1 MGLRECLSISINSI
15 TGNKLRS
22 FLTMLGIIIGVA
34 AVIALMSIGRGAQAT
49 ITQRI
54 SGLGTNLLFV
64 RPGSQSAGGVRSAE
78 GSAPTL
84 TLEDAEAISYLPS
97 VSDVAPEATTF
108 GQVVAR
114 RLNMNGSIVGATPS
128 YATVRNFEIEFG
140 DFISDINV
148 DTRAMVAVV
157 GNNVAQNLFPGDD
170 PIGQTILINRQQ
182 FRIIGKLKPKGGTG
196 FGSQDNTV
204 LVPITTFM
212 SKLSS
217 QRSSTGARN
226 VSNVNVQV
234 RSSKEISSTMEEI
247 RAVLRERH
255 RIVRED
261 DFTVSSQE
269 ETLSALNQITGVF
282 TMFLGSIA
290 GISLLVGGIGIMNIM
305 LVSVTE
311 RTREIGLRKAVGAKK
326 KDILTQFLVESA
338 TLSLLGG
345 GIGLLLGVGISRL
358 VGRMNLNGQPLQ
370 TVVSPDIMLL
380 AVFVS
385 AAVGIFFGIYPASRA
400 ASLHPIDALRSE

>member
-1 MGLRECLSISINSI
+1 MGLRESLAISLNSI
-15 TGNKLRS
+15 IANKLRS

-54 SGLGTNLLFV
+54 SGLGTNLVFV
-64 RPGSQSAGGVRSAE
+64 RPGSQSTGGVRTAE
-78 GSAPTL
+78 GSAQTL
-84 TLEDAEAISYLPS
+84 TMEDAEAISFIPS
-97 VSDVAPEATTF
+97 VNEVAPEANTF
-108 GQVVAR
+108 GQVVSG
-114 RLNMNGSIVGATPS
+114 RLNMNGSIVGVTPS
-128 YATVRNFEIEFG
+128 YATVRNFEIDYG

-148 DTRAMVAVV
+148 DTKAMVAVL
-157 GNNVAQNLFPGDD
+157 GHNVAQNLFPGDD
-170 PIGQTILINRQQ
+170 PIGKAVLINRQQ

-196 FGSQDNTV
+196 FGSQDNV
-204 LVPITTFM
+204 VVVPITTHM
-212 SKLSS
+212 SKLAS
-217 QRSSTGARN
+217 QRSATGARN
-226 VSNVNVQV
+226 VSNINIQV
-234 RSSKEISSTMEEI
+234 RSSKEIASAMEEI
-247 RAVLRERH
+247 RSLLRERH

-261 DFTVSSQE
+261 DFAVTSQE

-311 RTREIGLRKAVGAKK
+311 RTREIGIRKAVGAKK
-326 KDILTQFLVESA
+326 RDILAQFLVESA

-345 GIGLLLGVGISRL
+345 GIGLLVGVGISRL
-358 VGRMNLNGQPLQ
+358 VTRLNLNGQPLQ

-380 AVFVS
+380 AVVVS
-385 AAVGIFFGIYPASRA
+385 AAVGIFFGIYPATRA
-400 ASLHPIDALRSE
+400 ASLHPIDALRFE

>member
-1 MGLRECLSISINSI
+1 MGLRESLAISLNSI
-15 TGNKLRS
+15 IANKLRS

-54 SGLGTNLLFV
+54 SGLGTNLVFV
-64 RPGSQSAGGVRSAE
+64 RPGSQSTGGVRTAE
-78 GSAPTL
+78 GSAQTL
-84 TLEDAEAISYLPS
+84 TMEDAEAISFIPS
-97 VSDVAPEATTF
+97 VNEVAPEANNF
-108 GQVVAR
+108 GQVVSG
-114 RLNMNGSIVGATPS
+114 RLNMNGSIVGVTPS
-128 YATVRNFEIEFG
+128 YATVRNFEIDYG

-148 DTRAMVAVV
+148 DTKAMVAVL
-157 GNNVAQNLFPGDD
+157 GHNVAQNLFPGDD
-170 PIGQTILINRQQ
+170 PIGKAVLINRQQ

-196 FGSQDNTV
+196 FGSQDNV
-204 LVPITTFM
+204 VVVPITTHM
-212 SKLSS
+212 SKLAS
-217 QRSSTGARN
+217 QRSATGARN
-226 VSNVNVQV
+226 VSNINIQV
-234 RSSKEISSTMEEI
+234 RSSKEIASAMEEI
-247 RAVLRERH
+247 RSLLRERH

-261 DFTVSSQE
+261 DFAVTSQE

-311 RTREIGLRKAVGAKK
+311 RTREIGIRKAVGAKK
-326 KDILTQFLVESA
+326 RDILAQFLVESA

-345 GIGLLLGVGISRL
+345 GIGLLVGVGISRL
-358 VGRMNLNGQPLQ
+358 VTRLNLNGQPLQ

-380 AVFVS
+380 AVVVS
-385 AAVGIFFGIYPASRA
+385 AAVGIFFGIYPATRA
-400 ASLHPIDALRSE
+400 ASLHPIDALRFE

>member
-1 MGLRECLSISINSI
+1 MGLRESLAISLNSI
-15 TGNKLRS
+15 IANKLRS

-54 SGLGTNLLFV
+54 SGLGTNLVFV
-64 RPGSQSAGGVRSAE
+64 RPGSQSTGGVRTAE
-78 GSAPTL
+78 GSAQTL
-84 TLEDAEAISYLPS
+84 TMEDAEAISFIPS
-97 VSDVAPEATTF
+97 VNEVAPEANTF
-108 GQVVAR
+108 GQVVSG
-114 RLNMNGSIVGATPS
+114 RLNMNGSVVGVTPS
-128 YATVRNFEIEFG
+128 YATVRNFEIDYG

-148 DTRAMVAVV
+148 DTKAMVAVL
-157 GNNVAQNLFPGDD
+157 GHNVAQNLFPGDD
-170 PIGQTILINRQQ
+170 PIGKAVLINRQQ

-196 FGSQDNTV
+196 FGSQDNV
-204 LVPITTFM
+204 VVVPITTHM
-212 SKLSS
+212 SKLAS
-217 QRSSTGARN
+217 QRSATGARN
-226 VSNVNVQV
+226 VSNINIQV
-234 RSSKEISSTMEEI
+234 RSSKEIASAMEEI
-247 RAVLRERH
+247 RSLLRERH

-261 DFTVSSQE
+261 DFAVTSQE

-311 RTREIGLRKAVGAKK
+311 RTREIGIRKAVGAKK
-326 KDILTQFLVESA
+326 RDILAQFLVESA

-345 GIGLLLGVGISRL
+345 GIGLLVGVGISRL
-358 VGRMNLNGQPLQ
+358 VTRLNLNGQPLQ

-380 AVFVS
+380 AVVVS
-385 AAVGIFFGIYPASRA
+385 AAVGIFFGIYPATRA
-400 ASLHPIDALRSE
+400 ASLHPIDALRFE